1 MIEAQNKT
9 EYDASRFM
17 ERLQAVEVELRDMA
31 AELQQVTR
39 VSSIMPQIET
49 ELGNLRDT
57 VEQAVSADA
66 KQSARDLAA
75 AFRKLK
81 RDLDDAQYASKL
93 DGLDT
98 EVREMGIASSD
109 LQGKVAEFEAWSEKW
124 LGRIAGDNAKVA
136 QQMVGLEDRIRAL
149 EGRKIDQPVTQKN
162 DDFDVVAREVSAR
175 FGKMQDD
182 TFGMMQAAIEQ
193 LAQEIRNEGH
203 HRASVIGQMQQ
214 QTADLHQN
222 AVESLSKTSTEVKSL
237 QVKFGESLAG
247 LSSSIS
253 DAFEQTQ
260 SEANTFIEDLEGR
273 ATTLVTDTGDNFKAI
288 NSEIVETVQTM
299 RTNATDA
306 FKLLETGAG
315 SESETRKRNS
325 QEIIHHYHN
334 FEDLITQEAQLVRG
348 KADESFAGIVSEA
361 TMLINETTAPLAKG
375 LDTIN
380 SVVNKL
386 DEIEMVMQKCEDA
399 FKDLNLEVSKEV
411 TSLTEHHKQL
421 AKDITFLAGNT
432 ARGCSDLEERLSR
445 LEGSPDGAALSS
457 QVHGT
462 CTSFVQDMETQ
473 MDTLEQELGDIMANL
488 GGFLSQT
495 SGFPAE
501 PEDVQFVF
509 EPSLESRSW
518 MLRSQEEA
526 SQLQPEFHPN
536 LSTINS
542 FPQIFEPSSKLDS
555 QEPSVNLETDNEQ
568 NSGNVPDLQ
577 SEEEASDRDHEELS
591 VGDDDIHTDTANF
604 ADQILRSSTDDDG
617 PIPGADSEDE
627 KFAAQILQSPD
638 DPSHGGSDPEEIA
651 SDDQSP
657 DDYQNPGHGSEPDE
671 MESDNQP
678 PDEYQR
684 KGHDSDQEHQAL
696 DSDYDYEEDSKND

>member
-1 MIEAQNKT
+1 
-9 EYDASRFM
+9 
-17 ERLQAVEVELRDMA
+17 
-31 AELQQVTR
+31 
-39 VSSIMPQIET
+39 
-49 ELGNLRDT
+49 
-57 VEQAVSADA
+57 
-66 KQSARDLAA
+66 
-75 AFRKLK
+75 
-81 RDLDDAQYASKL
+81 
-93 DGLDT
+93 
-98 EVREMGIASSD
+98 
-109 LQGKVAEFEAWSEKW
+109 
-124 LGRIAGDNAKVA
+124 
-136 QQMVGLEDRIRAL
+136 
-149 EGRKIDQPVTQKN
+149 
-162 DDFDVVAREVSAR
+162 
-175 FGKMQDD
+175 
-182 TFGMMQAAIEQ
+182 
-193 LAQEIRNEGH
+193 
-203 HRASVIGQMQQ
+203 MQQ
-214 QTADLHQN
+214 QSADLHQN
-222 AVESLSKTSTEVKSL
+222 AVESLSKMSTEVKSL

-260 SEANTFIEDLEGR
+260 SEANTFIEELEGR

-306 FKLLETGAG
+306 LKVLETGAE

-334 FEDLITQEAQLVRG
+334 FGDLITQEVQLVRG
-348 KADESFAGIVSEA
+348 KANDSFAEIVNEA
-361 TMLINETTAPLAKG
+361 TMLINDATAPLAKG

-380 SVVNKL
+380 SVVYKL

-445 LEGSPDGAALSS
+445 LEGSPGGQDGTGAAQASH
-457 QVHGT
+457 VHGT
-462 CTSFVQDMETQ
+462 CNSFVQDMETQ

-501 PEDVQFVF
+501 QDDVQFVF

-526 SQLQPEFHPN
+526 SQLQPEFQPN

-542 FPQIFEPSSKLDS
+542 FPPVFEPSSHLDS
-555 QEPSVNLETDNEQ
+555 QEPSVNLNGD
-568 NSGNVPDLQ
+568 GNVQ
-577 SEEEASDRDHEELS
+577 AEEEASERDHEELS
-591 VGDDDIHTDTANF
+591 VGENDVHTDTANF

-627 KFAAQILQSPD
+627 KFAAQILHSPGDQSHSSDAEEMGSDNQSLDGFPK
-638 DPSHGGSDPEEIA
+638 PSYGSDPDEIE
-651 SDDQSP
+651 SENQSQ
-657 DDYQNPGHGSEPDE
+657 DNYQKP
-671 MESDNQP
+671 
-678 PDEYQR
+678 EY
-684 KGHDSDQEHQAL
+684 DSDHPHQERE
-696 DSDYDYEEDSKND
+696 DDYDYEEDSKND